1 MKYYEKGTNNLIR
14 KSDREYHYA
23 VLNNI
28 ANCNGISCHS
38 TYAEALKAQAKAIDY
53 ITRYSRLDSKLVNG
67 QWVYT
72 KTKYSDI
79 YKVEDVRII
88 ELEAR

>member
-14 KSDREYHYA
+14 KSDHEYHYA
-23 VLNNI
+23 VLHNI
-28 ANCNGISCHS
+28 ANSKGISCHR

-53 ITRYSRLDSKLVNG
+53 INRYSRFEEKFVDGK
-67 QWVYT
+67 WVYT

-79 YKVEDVRII
+79 YKDEDVRII
-88 ELEAR
+88 EVEAR

>member
-14 KSDREYHYA
+14 KSDHEYHYA
-23 VLNNI
+23 VLHNI
-28 ANCNGISCHS
+28 ANSKGISCHR

-53 ITRYSRLDSKLVNG
+53 INRYSRFEEKLVDG
-67 QWVYT
+67 KWVCT

-88 ELEAR
+88 EIEAR